1 MAVVTLV
8 HLGLAVMLEDL
19 MRLGSGAADTSPA
32 RIDVAFVRE
41 LAPAEPPPVAPMPA
55 PTPAP
60 APAVASP
67 PAAAASAPEAAAET
81 TAPAPV
87 VAAASAPERPER
99 PESSE
104 SSERPETAEAADAA
118 QSPAT
123 PGGGTLASVPP
134 TPPVSTADTAA
145 SAVAA
150 VAAPGQMPAGPAL
163 TPPQQPT
170 ASAAA
175 SPPSTP
181 LSAPP
186 SASSSAPSFE
196 WPPST
201 RLSYTLVGDYRGPVQ
216 GKARVEWL
224 RSGNRYQV
232 HLDVRVGA
240 DFAPLMSRRMSSDG
254 LLTEAGLKPLRYD
267 EETRVLLREVR
278 RQTIFFEPERIVL
291 PRGGAQPPVP
301 GVQDTASQF
310 VQLSWLFTL
319 QPQLLR
325 AGQTVEVPLALTRRV
340 DRWVYDVV
348 GEEVLNLPV
357 GPVKAWYLKP
367 RLQSKTSSDLAVE
380 TWFAPSL
387 QYLPVRIRIRQDEAS
402 FIDLTLERLP
412 QQGDAAPTG
421 AAPRPGNGAVPA
433 PAGRPL

>member
-1 MAVVTLV
+1 MSRRRWWALALVLAVTLL
-8 HLGLAVMLEDL
+8 HLWLVTWVEDL
-19 MRLGSGAADTSPA
+19 ARLGAGAADTSPA

-41 LAPAEPPPVAPMPA
+41 LALAEPPPVPPA
-55 PTPAP
+55 PPPVVVPSPAAAAPAQAASAPALAASAPQALGHEPQVSTAAAEAEPPSGPAEVAQSRDLTASAAAASATVAEAQQPAPGAAPAVLVGSPLVSPPASPP
-60 APAVASP
+60 APAVAQP
-67 PAAAASAPEAAAET
+67 TP
-81 TAPAPV
+81 TAPA
-87 VAAASAPERPER
+87 
-99 PESSE
+99 
-104 SSERPETAEAADAA
+104 
-118 QSPAT
+118 
-123 PGGGTLASVPP
+123 
-134 TPPVSTADTAA
+134 
-145 SAVAA
+145 
-150 VAAPGQMPAGPAL
+150 
-163 TPPQQPT
+163 
-170 ASAAA
+170 
-175 SPPSTP
+175 
-181 LSAPP
+181 
-186 SASSSAPSFE
+186 FE

-216 GKARVEWL
+216 GKARVDWL

-240 DFAPLMSRRMSSDG
+240 DFAPLLSRRMSSDG
-254 LLTEAGLKPLRYD
+254 LLTEAGLKPQRYD
-267 EETRVLLREVR
+267 EETKVLLREVR
-278 RQTIFFEPERIVL
+278 RQTIFFEPDRIVL
-291 PRGGAQPPVP
+291 PRGGVQPPVA

-310 VQLSWLFTL
+310 VQLSWMFTL

-348 GEEVLNLPV
+348 GEEVLDLPV

-367 RLQSKTSSDLAVE
+367 RLQSKTSSDLSVE

-412 QQGDAAPTG
+412 QQGDAAMPG
-421 AAPRPGNGAVPA
+421 AAPRPGNGAAPA

>member
-8 HLGLAVMLEDL
+8 HLGLALMLEDL

-41 LAPAEPPPVAPMPA
+41 LAPAEPPPVAPV
-55 PTPAP
+55 PAP
-60 APAVASP
+60 APAPALAAASP
-67 PAAAASAPEAAAET
+67 PAGAASAPESAAET
-81 TAPAPV
+81 TAPAPA
-87 VAAASAPERPER
+87 VAAASAP
-99 PESSE
+99 
-104 SSERPETAEAADAA
+104 EAADAA

-123 PGGGTLASVPP
+123 PGGGTLASLPP
-134 TPPVSTADTAA
+134 TPPVPAADAAA
-145 SAVAA
+145 SAAGQVQ
-150 VAAPGQMPAGPAL
+150 GQMPAGPAL
-163 TPPQQPT
+163 PSPQQPT
-170 ASAAA
+170 ASAAV

-348 GEEVLNLPV
+348 GEELLELPV

-412 QQGDAAPTG
+412 QQGDAAPAG
-421 AAPRPGNGAVPA
+421 AAPRPGTGAVPA
-433 PAGRPL
+433 PSGRPL

>member
-1 MAVVTLV
+1 VAVVTLV
-8 HLGLAVMLEDL
+8 HLGLAAMLEDL
-19 MRLGSGAADTSPA
+19 ARLGSGAADTSPA
-32 RIDVAFVRE
+32 RIDIAFVRE
-41 LAPAEPPPVAPMPA
+41 LAPAEPPPVAPE
-55 PTPAP
+55 PAP
-60 APAVASP
+60 APAPAPAAASP
-67 PAAAASAPEAAAET
+67 PAAAASAPEAAAEAT
-81 TAPAPV
+81 PPAPAA
-87 VAAASAPERPER
+87 VAAAAPEA
-99 PESSE
+99 
-104 SSERPETAEAADAA
+104 AEATQPA
-118 QSPAT
+118 AT
-123 PGGGTLASVPP
+123 PGDSTLASLPS
-134 TPPVSTADTAA
+134 TPPVPTADTAA
-145 SAVAA
+145 SAVA
-150 VAAPGQMPAGPAL
+150 VPGQMPAGPAL
-163 TPPQQPT
+163 TAPQQST
-170 ASAAA
+170 ASAAV

-186 SASSSAPSFE
+186 SAPPSAPSSAPSFE

-310 VQLSWLFTL
+310 VQLSWMFTL

-325 AGQTVEVPLALTRRV
+325 AGQTVELPLALTRRV
-340 DRWVYDVV
+340 DWWVYDVV
-348 GEEVLNLPV
+348 GEEVLDLPV
-357 GPVKAWYLKP
+357 GPVKAWHLKP

-412 QQGDAAPTG
+412 QQASASDAPPAT
-421 AAPRPGNGAVPA
+421 RIVP
-433 PAGRPL
+433 P

>member
-1 MAVVTLV
+1 
-8 HLGLAVMLEDL
+8 
-19 MRLGSGAADTSPA
+19 
-32 RIDVAFVRE
+32 
-41 LAPAEPPPVAPMPA
+41 MP
-55 PTPAP
+55 
-60 APAVASP
+60 
-67 PAAAASAPEAAAET
+67 EM
-81 TAPAPV
+81 
-87 VAAASAPERPER
+87 
-99 PESSE
+99 
-104 SSERPETAEAADAA
+104 PETAEATDAA

-123 PGGGTLASVPP
+123 PGDSTLASLPS
-134 TPPVSTADTAA
+134 TPPVPTADTAA
-145 SAVAA
+145 SAVA
-150 VAAPGQMPAGPAL
+150 VPGQMPAEPAL
-163 TPPQQPT
+163 TAPQQST
-170 ASAAA
+170 ASAAV

-186 SASSSAPSFE
+186 SAPPSAPSSAPSFE

-278 RQTIFFEPERIVL
+278 RQTIFFEPERILL
-291 PRGGAQPPVP
+291 PRGGAQPTVP

-310 VQLSWLFTL
+310 VQLSWMFTL

-348 GEEVLNLPV
+348 GEEVLDLPV

-412 QQGDAAPTG
+412 QQGDASAAG

>member
-1 MAVVTLV
+1 MSRRRWWAVALVLAVTLL
-8 HLGLAVMLEDL
+8 HLWLMTWVEDL
-19 MRLGSGAADTSPA
+19 ARLGAGAADTSPA

-41 LAPAEPPPVAPMPA
+41 LAQAEPPPVAPARPLA
-55 PTPAP
+55 VVPSLAAATPAQAASAPRLEPEVSSAAVEPP
-60 APAVASP
+60 AGRAEVAQSP
-67 PAAAASAPEAAAET
+67 DLAASAAAASAT
-81 TAPAPV
+81 V
-87 VAAASAPERPER
+87 
-99 PESSE
+99 
-104 SSERPETAEAADAA
+104 AEA
-118 QSPAT
+118 QR
-123 PGGGTLASVPP
+123 LASG
-134 TPPVSTADTAA
+134 AA
-145 SAVAA
+145 SAV
-150 VAAPGQMPAGPAL
+150 PL
-163 TPPQQPT
+163 TSPT
-170 ASAAA
+170 ASSTSPAVAQAAPA
-175 SPPSTP
+175 TP
-181 LSAPP
+181 A
-186 SASSSAPSFE
+186 FE

-240 DFAPLMSRRMSSDG
+240 DFAPLLSRRMSSDG
-254 LLTEAGLKPLRYD
+254 LLTEAGLKPQRYD
-267 EETRVLLREVR
+267 EETKVLLREVR
-278 RQTIFFEPERIVL
+278 RQTIFFEAERIVL
-291 PRGGAQPPVP
+291 PRGGVQPPVA

-310 VQLSWLFTL
+310 VQLSWMFTL

-325 AGQTVEVPLALTRRV
+325 AGQTVEVPLALARRV

-348 GEEVLNLPV
+348 GEEVLDLPV

-367 RLQSKTSSDLAVE
+367 RLQSKTSSDLSVE

-412 QQGDAAPTG
+412 QQGDAAVPG
-421 AAPRPGNGAVPA
+421 VVPRSGNAAVPA

>member
-1 MAVVTLV
+1 MAVVTLL
-8 HLGLAVMLEDL
+8 HLGLALMLEDL

-41 LAPAEPPPVAPMPA
+41 LAPAEPPPVAPV
-55 PTPAP
+55 PAP
-60 APAVASP
+60 APAPALVAASP
-67 PAAAASAPEAAAET
+67 PAGAASAPESAAET

-99 PESSE
+99 PE
-104 SSERPETAEAADAA
+104 TADAA

-123 PGGGTLASVPP
+123 PGGGTLASLPP
-134 TPPVSTADTAA
+134 TPPVPAADAAA
-145 SAVAA
+145 SAVAGQ
-150 VAAPGQMPAGPAL
+150 GQMLAGPAL
-163 TPPQQPT
+163 PSPQQPT

-291 PRGGAQPPVP
+291 PRGGAQAPVP

-348 GEEVLNLPV
+348 GEEVLELPV

-412 QQGDAAPTG
+412 QQGDAAPAG
-421 AAPRPGNGAVPA
+421 AAPRPGTGAVPA
-433 PAGRPL
+433 PSGRPL

>member
-8 HLGLAVMLEDL
+8 HLGLALMLEDL

-41 LAPAEPPPVAPMPA
+41 LAPAEPPPVAPVPA
-55 PTPAP
+55 PVPAP
-60 APAVASP
+60 APAAARP
-67 PAAAASAPEAAAET
+67 PAGAASAPESDAEA
-81 TAPAPV
+81 TAPVPV

-99 PESSE
+99 PE
-104 SSERPETAEAADAA
+104 RPETADAA

-123 PGGGTLASVPP
+123 PGGGTLASLPP

-145 SAVAA
+145 SGVAA

-348 GEEVLNLPV
+348 GEEVLELPV

-421 AAPRPGNGAVPA
+421 AAPRPGTGAVPA

>member
-1 MAVVTLV
+1 
-8 HLGLAVMLEDL
+8 
-19 MRLGSGAADTSPA
+19 
-32 RIDVAFVRE
+32 
-41 LAPAEPPPVAPMPA
+41 
-55 PTPAP
+55 
-60 APAVASP
+60 
-67 PAAAASAPEAAAET
+67 
-81 TAPAPV
+81 
-87 VAAASAPERPER
+87 
-99 PESSE
+99 
-104 SSERPETAEAADAA
+104 
-118 QSPAT
+118 
-123 PGGGTLASVPP
+123 
-134 TPPVSTADTAA
+134 
-145 SAVAA
+145 
-150 VAAPGQMPAGPAL
+150 MPAGPAL
-163 TPPQQPT
+163 PSPPQPT

-348 GEEVLNLPV
+348 GEEVLELPV

-412 QQGDAAPTG
+412 QQGDAAPAG
-421 AAPRPGNGAVPA
+421 AAPRPGTGAVPA
-433 PAGRPL
+433 PSGRPL

>member
-1 MAVVTLV
+1 MVAAVTLV

-41 LAPAEPPPVAPMPA
+41 LAPAEPPPVAPV
-55 PTPAP
+55 PAP
-60 APAVASP
+60 APAPAPAAASP
-67 PAAAASAPEAAAET
+67 PAAAASAAEAAAET

-87 VAAASAPERPER
+87 VAAASASESSERPERPER
-99 PESSE
+99 PE
-104 SSERPETAEAADAA
+104 TAEATDAA

-123 PGGGTLASVPP
+123 PGGGTLASLPP
-134 TPPVSTADTAA
+134 MPPVPTADTAA

-150 VAAPGQMPAGPAL
+150 VAALGQMPAGPAL

-170 ASAAA
+170 ASAPA

-278 RQTIFFEPERIVL
+278 RQTIFFEPERILL

-412 QQGDAAPTG
+412 QQGDAAPAG

>member
-1 MAVVTLV
+1 M
-8 HLGLAVMLEDL
+8 
-19 MRLGSGAADTSPA
+19 
-32 RIDVAFVRE
+32 
-41 LAPAEPPPVAPMPA
+41 
-55 PTPAP
+55 
-60 APAVASP
+60 
-67 PAAAASAPEAAAET
+67 
-81 TAPAPV
+81 
-87 VAAASAPERPER
+87 
-99 PESSE
+99 
-104 SSERPETAEAADAA
+104 PETAEATDAA

-123 PGGGTLASVPP
+123 PGDSTLASLPS
-134 TPPVSTADTAA
+134 TPPVPTADTAA
-145 SAVAA
+145 SAVA
-150 VAAPGQMPAGPAL
+150 VPGQMPAEPAL
-163 TPPQQPT
+163 TAPQQST
-170 ASAAA
+170 ASAAV

-186 SASSSAPSFE
+186 SAPPSAPSSAPSFE

-291 PRGGAQPPVP
+291 PRGGAQPTVP

-310 VQLSWLFTL
+310 VQLSWMFTL

-325 AGQTVEVPLALTRRV
+325 AGQTVEVPLALTRRL

-348 GEEVLNLPV
+348 GEEVLDLPV

-412 QQGDAAPTG
+412 QQGDAAPAG

-433 PAGRPL
+433 PTGRPL

>member
-1 MAVVTLV
+1 MSRRRWWALALVLAVTLL
-8 HLGLAVMLEDL
+8 HLWLVTWVEDL
-19 MRLGSGAADTSPA
+19 ARLGAGAADTSPT

-41 LAPAEPPPVAPMPA
+41 LALAEPPPVAPARPPA
-55 PTPAP
+55 VVPTPAAAAPAQSASAPQALGAETQVSTAAAEASPGPAEVAQSPDLAASAAAASATVAEVQRPAPGAAPAVPVGSPPVSPPASPP
-60 APAVASP
+60 APAVAQP
-67 PAAAASAPEAAAET
+67 TP
-81 TAPAPV
+81 TAPA
-87 VAAASAPERPER
+87 
-99 PESSE
+99 
-104 SSERPETAEAADAA
+104 
-118 QSPAT
+118 
-123 PGGGTLASVPP
+123 
-134 TPPVSTADTAA
+134 
-145 SAVAA
+145 
-150 VAAPGQMPAGPAL
+150 
-163 TPPQQPT
+163 
-170 ASAAA
+170 
-175 SPPSTP
+175 
-181 LSAPP
+181 
-186 SASSSAPSFE
+186 FE

-240 DFAPLMSRRMSSDG
+240 DFAPLLSRRMSSDG
-254 LLTEAGLKPLRYD
+254 LLTEAGLKPQRYD
-267 EETRVLLREVR
+267 EETKVLLREVR
-278 RQTIFFEPERIVL
+278 RQTIFFEPDRIVL
-291 PRGGAQPPVP
+291 PRGGVQPPVA

-310 VQLSWLFTL
+310 VQLSWIFTL

-325 AGQTVEVPLALTRRV
+325 AGQTVEVPLALARRV

-348 GEEVLNLPV
+348 GEEVLDLPV

-367 RLQSKTSSDLAVE
+367 RLQSKTSSDLSVE

-412 QQGDAAPTG
+412 QQGDAAVPG
-421 AAPRPGNGAVPA
+421 AAPRPGNGAAPA

>member
-1 MAVVTLV
+1 M
-8 HLGLAVMLEDL
+8 
-19 MRLGSGAADTSPA
+19 
-32 RIDVAFVRE
+32 
-41 LAPAEPPPVAPMPA
+41 
-55 PTPAP
+55 
-60 APAVASP
+60 
-67 PAAAASAPEAAAET
+67 
-81 TAPAPV
+81 
-87 VAAASAPERPER
+87 
-99 PESSE
+99 
-104 SSERPETAEAADAA
+104 
-118 QSPAT
+118 
-123 PGGGTLASVPP
+123 
-134 TPPVSTADTAA
+134 
-145 SAVAA
+145 
-150 VAAPGQMPAGPAL
+150 
-163 TPPQQPT
+163 
-170 ASAAA
+170 
-175 SPPSTP
+175 
-181 LSAPP
+181 
-186 SASSSAPSFE
+186 
-196 WPPST
+196 
-201 RLSYTLVGDYRGPVQ
+201 SYTLVGDYRGPVQ

-291 PRGGAQPPVP
+291 PRGGAQPTVP

-310 VQLSWLFTL
+310 VQLSWMFTL

-325 AGQTVEVPLALTRRV
+325 AGQTVELPLALTRRV

-348 GEEVLNLPV
+348 GEEVLDLPV
-357 GPVKAWYLKP
+357 GPVKAWHLKP

-412 QQGDAAPTG
+412 QQGDASALGT
-421 AAPRPGNGAVPA
+421 ASRPGSGAVPA